1 MRNRKQKLCPQCGK
15 PDRLDAE
22 RCNSCG
28 HGYRT
33 RFSPQRRLPFRLIRL
48 LVILA
53 VGVAVGRYVWLH
65 ASPKA
70 QTPEHAFSPETMK
83 ELNADPAAPDI
94 DPVTAKAKTEIE
106 NARQEYSIP
115 DTKSVATPDGQ
126 IHLRSGKTIKPED
139 YEAAKKA
146 VENSPLLNT
155 PPGPQL

>member
-1 MRNRKQKLCPQCGK
+1 MAQYVDWRHGCVVLYRRK
-15 PDRLDAE
+15 
-22 RCNSCG
+22 
-28 HGYRT
+28 H
-33 RFSPQRRLPFRLIRL
+33 RFVQ
-48 LVILA
+48 
-53 VGVAVGRYVWLH
+53 LH
-65 ASPKA
+65 RQS
-70 QTPEHAFSPETMK
+70 
-83 ELNADPAAPDI
+83 ADPAAPDI

-155 PPGPQL
+155 PPVPQL